1 MTKLVLFDVDGTLLD
16 SRIDKINCVT
26 ELFQNHGLAVPSA
39 DAILGAT
46 GLTLDKYYTRLL
58 GPEHAHLT
66 AQLCDEHNARKAS
79 EQAAGR
85 GLDPLFE
92 GGRDVLDQLKA
103 RDDIIL
109 GIATGKS
116 SSGVNYMLSGNGIL
130 DYFEVIETA
139 DTAPSKPDPT
149 MLTQAR
155 EAVKLAADRTVLIGD
170 AQIDMH
176 MAHNAGVHC
185 VGVSWGFHTI
195 EQLKD
200 AGAEAIVEDWKAL
213 IPAIEILFDQTKRS

>member
-1 MTKLVLFDVDGTLLD
+1 MSMTKLVLFDVDGTLLD

-26 ELFQNHGLAVPSA
+26 ELFQKHGLAVPSA
-39 DAILGAT
+39 EEILGAT

-58 GPEHAHLT
+58 GPDHAHLT
-66 AQLCDEHNARKAS
+66 AQLCDDHNARKAS

-92 GGRDVLDQLKA
+92 GARYVLDQLKA
-103 RDDIIL
+103 RDGIIL

-116 SSGVNYMLSGNGIL
+116 TSGVNYMLSGNEIL
-130 DYFEVIETA
+130 NYFEVIETA
-139 DTAPSKPDPT
+139 DTALSKPDPT

-155 EAVKLAADRTVLIGD
+155 EAVNMPAEHTVLIGD

-185 VGVSWGFHTI
+185 VGVSWGFHSV
-195 EQLKD
+195 EQLKA
-200 AGAEAIVEDWKAL
+200 AGAEVIAENWDAL
-213 IPAIEILFDQTKRS
+213 IPAIDKVFS